1 MNFKTL
7 SRDLWLLTN
16 FRNGWEMVRY
26 LRGFPSISQAKLLN
40 GKSIVHP
47 LKGGLVEAI
56 LENWFEKSYFPNGFY
71 VPKSEDVIVDIGA
84 NIGLFTIQAAQINPK
99 ARIAAFEPFPENFE
113 CLSRNAIN
121 LGLKNVTLHTYAV
134 SSHYE
139 QGLIVETGDRS
150 LDHQLIK
157 QSEKTSDMSNCTPV
171 DVIPLEGIFELMKVN
186 TISLLK
192 VDIEGAEHDVFEST
206 SEKTLKRIDRIAL
219 EYHDNLR
226 PGTLSLITQKLAST
240 HHVKII
246 PSNLSSCGLLF
257 AVRKVE
263 EISIDTF
270 EAARKIV

>member
-1 MNFKTL
+1 MI
-7 SRDLWLLTN
+7 
-16 FRNGWEMVRY
+16 RY
-26 LRGFPSISQAKLLN
+26 LRGFPPISQAKLLN

>member
-16 FRNGWEMVRY
+16 FRNGWEMIRY
-26 LRGFPSISQAKLLN
+26 IRGFPPISQAKLLN

-47 LKGGLVEAI
+47 PKGGLVEAI

-71 VPKSEDVIVDIGA
+71 TPKSEDVIVDVGA

-99 ARIAAFEPFPENFE
+99 ARIAAFEPFSENFE
-113 CLSRNAIN
+113 CLSTNISKF
-121 LGLKNVTLHTYAV
+121 GLKNATLHAHAI
-134 SSHYE
+134 SSHYD
-139 QGLIVETGDRS
+139 QGLIVETGERS

-171 DVIPLEGIFELMKVN
+171 DVIPLEGIFDLMKIN

-226 PGTLSLITQKLAST
+226 PGTLTLITKKLTST
-240 HHVKII
+240 HHIKTI
-246 PSNLSSCGLLF
+246 PSNLSGCGLLF

-263 EISIDTF
+263 
-270 EAARKIV
+270 